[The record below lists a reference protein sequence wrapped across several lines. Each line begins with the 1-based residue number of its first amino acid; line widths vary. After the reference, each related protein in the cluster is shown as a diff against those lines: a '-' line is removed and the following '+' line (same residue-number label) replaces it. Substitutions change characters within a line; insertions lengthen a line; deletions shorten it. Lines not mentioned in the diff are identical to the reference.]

1 MSTAPP
7 PTGRLAFAEMTAAD
21 LDDMAALLG
30 DPQIMR
36 FYPHPKSRA
45 ESLTWIEGNQAR
57 YRRDGF
63 GLWTIRDRDTGAFVG
78 DCGLT
83 MQEIDGVPEVEVGY
97 HVRADLQGRGYAAEA
112 AGACRDHAVRTLG
125 VRRLIAIIDPANIAS
140 QRVAEKIGLR
150 YEKDSWYRDG
160 TQEVRVYAAGFG
172 SGHGGR

>member
-1 MSTAPP
+1 MSTAPQ

-30 DPQIMR
+30 DPEIMR

-45 ESLTWIEGNQAR
+45 ESLAWIELNRTR

-83 MQEIDGVPEVEVGY
+83 VQEIDGVPEVEVGY
-97 HVRADLQGRGYAAEA
+97 HVRTELQGRGYAAEA

-150 YEKDSWYRDG
+150 HEKDSWYRDG

-172 SGHGGR
+172 SGQGGR